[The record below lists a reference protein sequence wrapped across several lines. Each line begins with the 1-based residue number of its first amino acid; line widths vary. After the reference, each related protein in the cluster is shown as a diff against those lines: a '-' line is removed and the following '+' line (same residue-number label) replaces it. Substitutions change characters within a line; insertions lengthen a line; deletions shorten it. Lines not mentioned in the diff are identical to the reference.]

1 MQEVFIVSACRTAIG
16 GFGGVTK
23 DVPLPALGAAAIVEA
38 LRRARVD
45 AADLAEVIMGC
56 VLPAGFD
63 VCSARVAAIAAK
75 VPEAVPAFAVNK
87 ACGSGMKATALGA
100 QSIMLGDADV
110 VVTGGMESM
119 NRVPYALD
127 RARTGYRLGH
137 GELRDM
143 LVDGLTCPITHVHMG
158 VTAENVAER
167 HAIGRQ
173 EQDEYAAQS
182 YAKAVAAQA
191 AGKFD
196 AEIFALEV
204 PQPRAAALKFDRD
217 EDVRPTPLETLAKL
231 KAAFKKDGTV
241 TAGNASN
248 INDGA
253 AALVL
258 ASPRYVKQ
266 HGLVP
271 LARIMGFAS
280 AGLEP
285 SHMGLGPARA
295 IPKLMKKLDWGYAS
309 VDLWELNEAF
319 AAQSLGV
326 LRELS
331 EIDRARVNVHGGA
344 IALGHPVGASGAR
357 ILATLIYALRDRGQ
371 RRGVGSLC
379 IGSGMG
385 IAMGIE
391 LCA

>member
-1 MQEVFIVSACRTAIG
+1 MQDVFILSACRTAIG

-23 DVPLPALGAAAIVEA
+23 DVPLQTLGAKAVAEAIT
-38 LRRARVD
+38 RAKVD
-45 AADLAEVIMGC
+45 VNDVAEVILGC
-56 VLPAGFD
+56 VIQAGND
-63 VCSARVAAIAAK
+63 VCPARVSALEAG
-75 VPEAVPAFAVNK
+75 VPEAIPAYNVNK

-100 QSIMLGDADV
+100 QSIQTGDAEV

-137 GELRDM
+137 GELRDL
-143 LVDGLTCPITHVHMG
+143 LVNGLTCPIAKIHMG

-167 HAIGRQ
+167 HKITRQ
-173 EQDEYAAQS
+173 AQDEFAAAS
-182 YAKAVAAQA
+182 YAKAVAAQK
-191 AGKFD
+191 AGKFQR
-196 AEIFALEV
+196 EIFAIDI
-204 PQPRAAALKFDRD
+204 PQPKGATLKFEVD
-217 EDVRPTPLETLAKL
+217 EDVKETPLDTLAKL
-231 KAAFKKDGTV
+231 RAAFKKDGTV
-241 TAGNASN
+241 TAGNSSN

-258 ASPRYVKQ
+258 ASGSYVK
-266 HGLVP
+266 GRNLTP
-271 LARIMGFAS
+271 LARIVGFSS

-285 SHMGLGPARA
+285 THMGLGPARA
-295 IPKLMKKLDWGYAS
+295 IPKLMKKLGWGYGD

-326 LRELS
+326 LRELP
-331 EIDRARVNVHGGA
+331 EVDPTRVNVHGGA

-357 ILATLIYALRDRGQ
+357 ILATLISALQDRGKK
-371 RRGVGSLC
+371 RGVGSLC
-379 IGSGMG
+379 IGTGMG

-391 LCA
+391 LV